1 MYMAFGIE
9 RGPLAVSFVF
19 EYINEMKEGTEK
31 KVPSFFLGGQD
42 EVQRSAVFL
51 FVSVSRVICF

>member
-1 MYMAFGIE
+1 MYMDFGIE

-31 KVPSFFLGGQD
+31 KVPSFFLR
-42 EVQRSAVFL
+42 RSG
-51 FVSVSRVICF
+51 